1 MLRVNLFEDPGFR
14 KDLLEMAKG
23 VLRSVADEAIKAT
36 IREEGWLSKRVD
48 KYFLDNPVA
57 MILRSVVN
65 EQLVRDSNVRALIES
80 YAKMYADQQLAK
92 IPNQYEEKIREM
104 VAEEIRRRFIGPG
117 YGGR

>member
-1 MLRVNLFEDPGFR
+1 MLRVNLFEDPTFR

-48 KYFLDNPVA
+48 KYFFENPVA

-65 EQLVRDSNVRALIES
+65 ERLVHDPNVRELIES
-80 YAKMYADQQLAK
+80 YVKMYADRQLAK

-117 YGGR
+117 NGGR